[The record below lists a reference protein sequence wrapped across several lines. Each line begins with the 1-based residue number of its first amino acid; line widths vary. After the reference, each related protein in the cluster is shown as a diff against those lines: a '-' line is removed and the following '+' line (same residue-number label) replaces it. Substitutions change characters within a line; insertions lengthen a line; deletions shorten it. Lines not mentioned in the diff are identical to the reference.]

1 MHEREIKKA
10 FYPNFNMIRLVAAST
25 VIFSHAFLISEKTS
39 ANEPFERLLGE
50 GNILGLFG
58 VYVFFISSGFL
69 VTQSAQ
75 FGSAGGF
82 LWRRALRIYPAFIVC
97 TLLSVYVLGALYSP
111 LGVSGYLL
119 KSLHMKTTLHSLL
132 DPNFGMTLP
141 HVQFYDPAI
150 SWLATSVNGSLWT
163 IGQEIFCYLIVAGLM
178 VIGLLRAPLMAL
190 ALAVGVT
197 WQLFFDHPWPKI
209 RFLTDFTFIAPYFFC
224 GSLLRFV
231 MEKRQPNIVLALI
244 FVALGMLCLVFWP
257 GYLYGRM
264 LFAYP
269 LIYIATSPV
278 IRLPTLERLG
288 DASYG
293 TYLYGWP
300 VEQTMNH
307 ALGGYSTWWAVLALS
322 LPTAWLLGWLSWH
335 LLEKHALRLKR
346 ISFLQ
351 RQPASPEKGD
361 FDPRR
366 SDVWRS

>member
-1 MHEREIKKA
+1 MHGSEIKKA

-50 GNILGLFG
+50 VNILGLFG

-132 DPNFGMTLP
+132 NPNFGMTLP

-178 VIGLLRAPLMAL
+178 VIGLLRAPIMAL

-197 WQLFFDHPWPKI
+197 WQLFFDHPWPNI

-224 GSLLRFV
+224 GSLLWFA

-269 LIYIATSPV
+269 LVYIATSPV

-300 VEQTMNH
+300 VEQMMNH
-307 ALGGYSTWWAVLALS
+307 ALGQYSTWWAVFALS

-335 LLEKHALRLKR
+335 LLEKRALRLKR
-346 ISFLQ
+346 IALIQ
-351 RQPASPEKGD
+351 RQPVSEK
-361 FDPRR
+361 
-366 SDVWRS
+366 S